1 MSLSTFGKQIS
12 MNLNDSDFEWLSRQL
27 RGQFD
32 EPRHP
37 YQYDEDM
44 QIIER
49 ARRFGLNDL
58 ADSMQN
64 DLMISNHA
72 TVNNISR

>member
-1 MSLSTFGKQIS
+1 MSLSNFGKQLT
-12 MNLNDSDFEWLSRQL
+12 MNLNDSDFEWIANQL

-37 YQYDEDM
+37 YQYNEDM

-58 ADSMQN
+58 ADGMQN
-64 DLMISNHA
+64 DIMISAHA

>member
-1 MSLSTFGKQIS
+1 MNLNNFFRIGS

-27 RGQFD
+27 RNEFD
-32 EPRHP
+32 EHREP
-37 YQYDEDM
+37 YQYDEDLA
-44 QIIER
+44 IIAK

-64 DLMISNHA
+64 DIMISSHVN
-72 TVNNISR
+72 VNNISR

>member
-1 MSLSTFGKQIS
+1 MTLSTLKHQFS
-12 MNLNDSDFEWLSRQL
+12 MTLNESDFEWLARQL
-27 RGQFD
+27 RNQFD

-49 ARRFGLNDL
+49 ARRFSLHDL

-64 DLMISNHA
+64 DIMISAHK

>member
-1 MSLSTFGKQIS
+1 
-12 MNLNDSDFEWLSRQL
+12 
-27 RGQFD
+27 
-32 EPRHP
+32 
-37 YQYDEDM
+37 M

-64 DLMISNHA
+64 DIMISAHA